1 MDDLLRMVSGIDWN
15 EAGSV
20 NAGGGGSPVNDAGQ
34 MLFEEPDAAAFVGSL
49 PQNSTPGRYFNYST
63 GNYQLLQY
71 NLRCLCTPVGP
82 VHTY

>member
-1 MDDLLRMVSGIDWN
+1 MAVCAVDDLLRMVSGIDWN

-20 NAGGGGSPVNDAGQ
+20 STGGAGSPVNDAGQ
-34 MLFEEPDAAAFVGSL
+34 MLFGEADAAAFVAGL

-71 NLRCLCTPVGP
+71 NLR
-82 VHTY
+82 